1 MKIEV
6 QKKLGAEGTEPQ
18 SAEIVSPNNSKKHV
32 LGKLIF
38 SLIEPVPRPF
48 GTVVR
53 KFLYPLLS
61 KRWGKA
67 PYIQAWVEILGADNI
82 ITGDNISILRYSIL
96 NCNFENSLLRLGKGV
111 SLDRNVSIRLGDNCI
126 IDIGEK
132 TYIGPFTC
140 VSGPGNITIG
150 RECMIASMAGIY
162 AKQHRHVGSRTKGI
176 TIEDK
181 CWIGTGAKILD
192 GVTIG
197 YGSAIGAGAVV
208 TKDIPPYSVAVGVP
222 AKVLENRRTSPD
234 G

>member
-1 MKIEV
+1 MKIEIS
-6 QKKLGAEGTEPQ
+6 EGPRSEDIKPQ
-18 SAEIVSPNNSKKHV
+18 NTEIVSSNNSKKHV
-32 LGKLIF
+32 LRKLIF
-38 SLIEPVPRPF
+38 SLLEPIPRPL
-48 GTVVR
+48 GTVAR
-53 KFLYPLLS
+53 KLLYPLLS
-61 KRWGKA
+61 KTWGKD
-67 PYIQAWVEILGADNI
+67 PYIQAWVEILGADHVI
-82 ITGDNISILRYSIL
+82 AGDNIRILRYSIL
-96 NCNFENSLLRLGKGV
+96 NCDFENSLLKLGKDV
-111 SLDRNVSIRLGDNCI
+111 SLDRNVSIRLGNNCT
-126 IDIGEK
+126 IDIGER

-222 AKVLENRRTSPD
+222 ARVLENRRTSPD

>member
-1 MKIEV
+1 MKVEV
-6 QKKLGAEGTEPQ
+6 CEDLKANNIKLQEPEVVRP
-18 SAEIVSPNNSKKHV
+18 SNSKNHIFR
-32 LGKLIF
+32 KLIF
-38 SLIEPVPRPF
+38 PLIEPVPRPL
-48 GTVVR
+48 GTIAR

-61 KRWGKA
+61 KNWGKT
-67 PYIQAWVEILGADNI
+67 PYIQAWVEILGVNNI
-82 ITGDNISILRYSIL
+82 TTGDNISILRYSIL
-96 NCNFENSLLRLGKGV
+96 NCNFKNSQLRLGRNV

-126 IDIGEK
+126 IDIGEG

-150 RECMIASMAGIY
+150 RKCMIASMAGIY
-162 AKQHRHVGSRTKGI
+162 AKQHHHVGSRTEGI
-176 TIEDK
+176 TIEDN

-222 AKVLENRRTSPD
+222 ARVLENRRTSPD
-234 G
+234 D